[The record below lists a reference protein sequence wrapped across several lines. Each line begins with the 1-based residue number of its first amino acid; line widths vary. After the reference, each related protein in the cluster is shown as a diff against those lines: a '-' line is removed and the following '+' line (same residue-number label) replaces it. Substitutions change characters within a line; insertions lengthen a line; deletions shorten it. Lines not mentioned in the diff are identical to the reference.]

1 MSSRR
6 SPFGLKPARGL
17 SCEERVSPAESPG
30 DVRRPEYVPAVLN
43 ISGNAALDV
52 LIGLFF
58 LYFLLSLVCSSIN
71 EGIAAAFRLRSKY
84 LEKGLRKMLEGQ
96 ENLDA

>member
-1 MSSRR
+1 MT
-6 SPFGLKPARGL
+6 G
-17 SCEERVSPAESPG
+17 
-30 DVRRPEYVPAVLN
+30 RPEYVPAVLS

-84 LEKGLRKMLEGQ
+84 RRRKTPHR
-96 ENLDA
+96 APT